1 MIHSQSQQII
11 GNRESQQDAI
21 NSLRVSPQLQ
31 LFVLADGMGGHNGG
45 ETASQSV
52 IQSFLDYFA
61 NPIADESPTDALYTA
76 LLRANAALLTRTL
89 QQPELQGMGTTLVAV
104 LIQENGQ
111 FDYISVGDSPLYQ
124 FSGSLKRINAN
135 HAFAEDLKKMVQVG
149 AISAEEAEQHPQR
162 HAITSALTGN
172 AITHIDQSSGC
183 LKMGERLILASDGI
197 QTLSHEQIEKQIQH
211 VEFAELTTRLLQ
223 AVIAQQKPQQDN
235 ASIIVIEYTNERKIE
250 SPPTINVVIQSFRQP
265 EKEALPWKF
274 MILGVGLAA
283 ILLIILIIW
292 LDGSGHQNVANNAPP
307 STSQIQQPNTIPH
320 NAISQIMAA
329 SAASTNH

>member
-1 MIHSQSQQII
+1 
-11 GNRESQQDAI
+11 
-21 NSLRVSPQLQ
+21 
-31 LFVLADGMGGHNGG
+31 
-45 ETASQSV
+45 
-52 IQSFLDYFA
+52 
-61 NPIADESPTDALYTA
+61 
-76 LLRANAALLTRTL
+76 
-89 QQPELQGMGTTLVAV
+89 
-104 LIQENGQ
+104 
-111 FDYISVGDSPLYQ
+111 
-124 FSGSLKRINAN
+124 
-135 HAFAEDLKKMVQVG
+135 MVQVG

-274 MILGVGLAA
+274 YDFGCGISSD
-283 ILLIILIIW
+283 IINYFDDLVRRF
-292 LDGSGHQNVANNAPP
+292 GSSKCGEQCPTQH
-307 STSQIQQPNTIPH
+307 QPN
-320 NAISQIMAA
+320 
-329 SAASTNH
+329 SAA

>member
-1 MIHSQSQQII
+1 
-11 GNRESQQDAI
+11 
-21 NSLRVSPQLQ
+21 
-31 LFVLADGMGGHNGG
+31 
-45 ETASQSV
+45 
-52 IQSFLDYFA
+52 
-61 NPIADESPTDALYTA
+61 
-76 LLRANAALLTRTL
+76 
-89 QQPELQGMGTTLVAV
+89 
-104 LIQENGQ
+104 
-111 FDYISVGDSPLYQ
+111 
-124 FSGSLKRINAN
+124 
-135 HAFAEDLKKMVQVG
+135 
-149 AISAEEAEQHPQR
+149 
-162 HAITSALTGN
+162 
-172 AITHIDQSSGC
+172 
-183 LKMGERLILASDGI
+183 MGERLILASDGI

-283 ILLIILIIW
+283 ILLIILMIW

-307 STSQIQQPNTIPH
+307 STSQIQQPNTISH